1 MTCNTQ
7 YIYHF
12 DTSAS
17 GYPAIQHIIVEFNRS
32 FKTFSRSFKT
42 FSRSFKTFSRSFK
55 TFRRSF
61 KIFSGSFGNQKVNKD
76 IQHVIVEFKRSFKTF
91 NRSLRPS
98 TINPAL

>member
-17 GYPAIQHIIVEFNRS
+17 GYPAIQHIIVEFN
-32 FKTFSRSFKT
+32 RSFKT